1 MNIEKSLER
10 LAVLEKIGQLERA
23 RIFDQDVEQDP
34 PTIPLNPDK
43 IKYANN
49 SLWSNIKRKIAY
61 SMAYSFYNK
70 SIKNKTFA
78 LGKITGEE
86 NFCAV
91 DGGAIVT
98 CNHFNPM
105 DSFVMQKVLDHSG
118 RKGRMYRVIREGNY
132 TSFSGFYGFL
142 MRNCDT
148 LPLSDN
154 MAVMKK
160 FFRGVEKVLKNNH
173 LVLVYP
179 EQSMWWNY
187 RKPKPLK
194 PGAYMFAA
202 RNNVPVLPCFIT
214 MRDTDIMGEDGFPVQ
229 EYTIHIAEPIYPE
242 EGVSY
247 RVNMQNM
254 MEKNALV
261 WKEIYEDAYQMP
273 LTYTTETE

>member
-1 MNIEKSLER
+1 MNIEKNLER

-105 DSFVMQKVLDHSG
+105 DSYVMQKVLDHSG

-194 PGAYMFAA
+194 SGAFDLAVKYG
-202 RNNVPVLPCFIT
+202 VPVIPCFIT
-214 MRDTDIMGEDGFPVQ
+214 LSDTEHICPDGFPGQTYSPFVGK
-229 EYTIHIAEPIYPE
+229 PIYPDTSLPRKQATEKLRTQVE
-242 EGVSY
+242 EYNRKV
-247 RVNMQNM
+247 
-254 MEKNALV
+254 
-261 WKEIYEDAYQMP
+261 YEDFYGIP
-273 LTYTTETE
+273 LEYL